1 MAAVTWSVIK
11 VIIPIFIIYRSAE
24 PMVSYLLIYCHSPS
38 LLETKFPITICL
50 KRLASRQNMQT
61 QLDTKSSCVASGL
74 PARCHGLF
82 VILYVWILSV
92 LRDISL
98 RWEVGSSAPAYVF
111 IAVLYV
117 CLFVSHPLHTSLF
130 HVFFCIYLL
139 HISLPTEVWRSLF
152 LFPSTSL
159 SLLMCLL

>member
-74 PARCHGLF
+74 PALVVMVCL
-82 VILYVWILSV
+82 LYCMFGYLAYSEISVWDEKSEVQLLHTS
-92 LRDISL
+92 SL
-98 RWEVGSSAPAYVF
+98 LYCM
-111 IAVLYV
+111 YV
-117 CLFVSHPLHTSLF
+117 CLSATRSTPLF